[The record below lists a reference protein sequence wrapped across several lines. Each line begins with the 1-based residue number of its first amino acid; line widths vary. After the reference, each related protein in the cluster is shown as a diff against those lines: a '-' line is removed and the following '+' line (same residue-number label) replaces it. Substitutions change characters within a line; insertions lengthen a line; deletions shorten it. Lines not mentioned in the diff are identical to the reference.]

1 MGACFLYGNGGSIDN
16 LKFCVYS
23 ATSLPS
29 SGKENDVC
37 IITSTPIP
45 CWEVGAVD
53 NPTWSMDDGFVY
65 LTCDSSDASQP
76 NLLRKNALYLKLMRC
91 WQYGKGTWST
101 KDAYQYR
108 NGAWV
113 QFSSTIVYLYNKG
126 DLCTDI
132 TGGWKATAW
141 PFASNEYGRAPT
153 VDYKDTY
160 VNLSINGG
168 GNNYCGVFEPINKID
183 LTGVKTILFKLNSV
197 SSTSTQYT
205 LVTVGVFKR
214 GQPHYE
220 QLSRYAPELN
230 TTDVSA
236 AVDVSNLSGLQN
248 VGVYIRA
255 FETVNVA
262 LSEIQLIR

>member
-1 MGACFLYGNGGSIDN
+1 MIFNVTSGGGYGLFLRVLGGTSQPTTPREGTIWVN
-16 LKFCVYS
+16 TSALKPDYILS
-23 ATSLPS
+23 ATQPGSPASGLVWIKLGSDGVSLP
-29 SGKENDVC
+29 
-37 IITSTPIP
+37 
-45 CWEVGAVD
+45 VD
-53 NPTWSMDDGFVY
+53 
-65 LTCDSSDASQP
+65 
-76 NLLRKNALYLKLMRC
+76 K
-91 WQYGKGTWST
+91 KGTLAITLAGCAVYNGRTWDNV
-101 KDAYQYR
+101 DAWVYT
-108 NGAWV
+108 GGKWV
-113 QFSSTIVYLYNKG
+113 QFSFTIVYLYNKG

-141 PFASNEYGRAPT
+141 PFNAGEDGRAPT

-168 GNNYCGVFEPINKID
+168 RKNYSGVFEPINKID

-205 LVTVGVFKR
+205 LVVAGVFTR
-214 GQPHYE
+214 SQSYFE
-220 QLSRYAPELN
+220 NLSGVTLELN

-236 AVDVSNLSGLQN
+236 PVDVSNLSGLQN

-255 FETVNVA
+255 YETVSVA

>member
-1 MGACFLYGNGGSIDN
+1 MGKAFLYGNGEGGGSGLSIRVLGGTN
-16 LKFCVYS
+16 QPANPKEGMIWVKTS
-23 ATSLPS
+23 AVKPDYILSENQPGNPASGLAWIKLGSDGVTLP
-29 SGKENDVC
+29 
-37 IITSTPIP
+37 
-45 CWEVGAVD
+45 VD
-53 NPTWSMDDGFVY
+53 
-65 LTCDSSDASQP
+65 
-76 NLLRKNALYLKLMRC
+76 K
-91 WQYGKGTWST
+91 KGTLAITLAGCSVWSGSAWDNV
-101 KDAYQYR
+101 DAWVYT
-108 NGAWV
+108 GGKWV
-113 QFSSTIVYLYNKG
+113 QFSSTVVYLYNKG

-132 TGGWKATAW
+132 TGGWKAAAW
-141 PFASNEYGRAPT
+141 PLNSGEHGRAPT

-160 VNLSINGG
+160 VNVSINGG
-168 GNNYCGVFEPINKID
+168 GNNYCGIFEPINKID

-214 GQPHYE
+214 GQPYFE
-220 QLSRYAPELN
+220 QLSGATLGLN

-255 FETVNVA
+255 FETVSVA